1 MDFLLEYK
9 WALLVGAETLF
20 WFLSGVFLVLR
31 YWLGLDRM
39 SFMFLVLIVVDNIA
53 ILGLGVVDYLRT
65 GEFASYQIAIAAV
78 LIYGV
83 TFGKRDFKRLDAY
96 LKRKVTERKNRVRST
111 TAPVREAS
119 RRR

>member
-9 WALLVGAETLF
+9 WVLLVGAETSF
-20 WFLSGVFLVLR
+20 WVLSGVFLVLR
-31 YWLGLDRM
+31 YWVGLNRA
-39 SFMFLVLIVVDNIA
+39 SVVFLVLIVVDNIA
-53 ILGLGVVDYLRT
+53 ILGLGVLDYLRT

-96 LKRKVTERKNRVRST
+96 LKRKVTERKNRVQST